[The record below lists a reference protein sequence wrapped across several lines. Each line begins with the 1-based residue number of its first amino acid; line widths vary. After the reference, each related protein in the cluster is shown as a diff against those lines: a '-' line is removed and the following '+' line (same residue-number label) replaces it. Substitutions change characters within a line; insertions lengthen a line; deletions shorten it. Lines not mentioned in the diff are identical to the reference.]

1 MIVVCMQLHVKI
13 SLTIR
18 STFEEGEMEG
28 VPEQLRMPLLKTAD
42 GQLHALRSGGRSCIL
57 PTTQACY
64 RLKGCGNYVDAE
76 GMRYPYPGLP
86 LLKYEVI

>member
-1 MIVVCMQLHVKI
+1 MD
-13 SLTIR
+13 S
-18 STFEEGEMEG
+18 
-28 VPEQLRMPLLKTAD
+28 VPEQLRKPLLKTAD
-42 GQLHALRSGGRSCIL
+42 GQLRALRSGGRSCIL

-64 RLKGCGNYVDAE
+64 RLKGCGNYVDAD